1 MSLGAR
7 LVMSAGIFMLL
18 IAGALQMW
26 GESGRYTVHPQT
38 LVPAVRGVTLT
49 GCAVIAASIALTLI

>member
-1 MSLGAR
+1 
-7 LVMSAGIFMLL
+7 MSAGIFMLL